1 MRTTRTRLLG
11 LRTRL
16 GVALFVVVLAFFS
29 LFVGCALSDGAGEYG
44 TVRVAAIQFHSVM
57 GDPAGNRTR
66 LAALVEEAAANG
78 ARIVVLPEAA
88 VPGYADLTRD
98 VFWSDAAG
106 PDFLDVAA
114 VAETFPGPSA
124 EFFSPIADRLDLY
137 LTVPFI
143 EREGKRFYNA
153 VALLGPDGTVRALY
167 RKQHPWPVADASW
180 ATAGPK
186 RACVVDTEYGRLGL
200 MICYDVHG
208 VLPMLGEAGADIV
221 LHPVAWFGPN
231 SGNWFETVL
240 ARRVAKQ
247 KTSLILANW
256 TFPENPGWSGH
267 GHSLII
273 GPDGTVLSR
282 ASKGLGNEIVYA
294 SVPRGRPRE

>member
-1 MRTTRTRLLG
+1 MSARFRAYRG
-11 LRTRL
+11 ALRRCSRF
-16 GVALFVVVLAFFS
+16 FVVVLAFLS
-29 LFVGCALSDGAGEYG
+29 SSGGCAGVDGGRSYG
-44 TVRVAAIQFHSVM
+44 SVRVAAVQFHSVM
-57 GDPAGNRTR
+57 GDPAGNRAR
-66 LAALVEEAAANG
+66 LAGLVEEAARNG

-88 VPGYADLTRD
+88 VPGYADLVGD
-98 VFWSDAAG
+98 VFWGDG
-106 PDFLDVAA
+106 KRPDRPDVAG
-114 VAETFPGPSA
+114 VAETFPGPSVD
-124 EFFSPIADRLDLY
+124 FFSPVADRLDLY

-143 EREGKRFYNA
+143 EREGKDFYNA
-153 VALLGPDGTVRALY
+153 VAFLGPDGKVRAHY
-167 RKQHPWPVADASW
+167 RKQRLWPVADASW
-180 ATAGPK
+180 AAAGPE
-186 RACVVDTEYGRLGL
+186 RACVADTEYGRLGL
-200 MICYDVHG
+200 MICYDVHV

-256 TFPENPGWSGH
+256 TFPEDPGWSGH

-273 GPDGTVLSR
+273 GPDGRVLAR
-282 ASKGLGNEIVYA
+282 ASRELGDEIVYA